1 MDTKLVIEVTNL
13 NFKEILLNNEFQQN
27 NNDYKHRNK
36 YDKFCYHLVLN
47 SNSRRNYFKNFI
59 K

>member
-1 MDTKLVIEVTNL
+1 MDTKLFVEVTNL
-13 NFKEILLNNEFQQN
+13 NFKKILLTNDFQQN
-27 NNDYKHRNK
+27 TNDLLHRNK

-47 SNSRRNYFKNFI
+47 SNARRAYFKNFI